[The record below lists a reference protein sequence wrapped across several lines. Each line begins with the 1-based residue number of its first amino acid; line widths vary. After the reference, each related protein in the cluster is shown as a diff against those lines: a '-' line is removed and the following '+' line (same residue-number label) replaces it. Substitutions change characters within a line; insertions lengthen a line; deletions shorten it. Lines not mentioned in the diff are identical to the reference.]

1 MTSSTKK
8 YHFQRQLNYL
18 NYLKKKPLAGL
29 SVTDNLYNT
38 YDPLFTV
45 AADAVRQVFKAEP
58 VAEGRRRTTEENT
71 AAVAL
76 TAIMKDITDITDTKL
91 AQMLLKKCHSAVGSN
106 MRKHW
111 DLYETNPYYM
121 AKWIEVLTIVNEAEL

>member
-1 MTSSTKK
+1 MRTIEEE
-8 YHFQRQLNYL
+8 YNYI
-18 NYLKKKPLAGL
+18 KAEFISL
-29 SVTDNLYNT
+29 SRSIHLGCNT

-91 AQMLLKKCHSAVGSN
+91 AKMLLKKCHSAVGSN

-121 AKWIEVLTIVNEAEL
+121 AKWIEVLTIVNEAGV

>member
-1 MTSSTKK
+1 MSNRTLEEE
-8 YHFQRQLNYL
+8 YNYI
-18 NYLKKKPLAGL
+18 KAEFITL
-29 SVTDNLYNT
+29 SRSIHLGYNT

-91 AQMLLKKCHSAVGSN
+91 AKMLLKKCHSAVGSN

-111 DLYETNPYYM
+111 DLAATNKQYCSRWTKVY
-121 AKWIEVLTIVNEAEL
+121 LIVKTTDLCNT

>member
-1 MTSSTKK
+1 MSNRTIEQE
-8 YHFQRQLNYL
+8 YNYI
-18 NYLKKKPLAGL
+18 KAEFISL
-29 SVTDNLYNT
+29 SRSIHLGYNT

-91 AQMLLKKCHSAVGSN
+91 AKMLLKKCHSAVGSN

-121 AKWIEVLTIVNEAEL
+121 AKWIEVLTIVNEAGV

>member
-1 MTSSTKK
+1 MSNRTIEQE
-8 YHFQRQLNYL
+8 YNYI
-18 NYLKKKPLAGL
+18 KAEFISL
-29 SVTDNLYNT
+29 SRSIHLGYNT
-38 YDPLFTV
+38 HDPLFTV

-76 TAIMKDITDITDTKL
+76 TAIIKDMTDITDTKL
-91 AQMLLKKCHSAVGSN
+91 AKMLLKKCHSAVGSN

-121 AKWIEVLTIVNEAEL
+121 ANWIEVLTILNEAEIK

>member
-1 MTSSTKK
+1 MTAEQHYTEAKANFIAASKAL
-8 YHFQRQLNYL
+8 H
-18 NYLKKKPLAGL
+18 LAH
-29 SVTDNLYNT
+29 DT

-58 VAEGRRRTTEENT
+58 VAEGRRRTTEQNT

-76 TAIMKDITDITDTKL
+76 TAIMKDVTDITDTKL

-121 AKWIEVLTIVNEAEL
+121 AKWIEVLKIVNEADL